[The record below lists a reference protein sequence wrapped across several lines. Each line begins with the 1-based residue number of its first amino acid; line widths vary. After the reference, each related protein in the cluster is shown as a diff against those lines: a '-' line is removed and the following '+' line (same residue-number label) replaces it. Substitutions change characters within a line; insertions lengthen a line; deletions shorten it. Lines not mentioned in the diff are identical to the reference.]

1 MKTSKSCTGATE
13 ALVNKYS
20 HINGALFRRNA
31 QKIINFSRYFE

>member
-20 HINGALFRRNA
+20 TVL
-31 QKIINFSRYFE
+31 YFAEMLKK